1 MADFDELANQWVR
14 RTIRAE
20 MVKRG
25 LTYADLA
32 RHLTIVGRS
41 EDERVLRNK
50 IARGTFSAAFFA
62 QCLAAMGIKNLQ
74 IDLLDYQL
82 NVEEHDAEVAKRYH
96 VAVREPG
103 KES

>member
-1 MADFDELANQWVR
+1 MADFDDLANQWVR
-14 RTIRAE
+14 RTLRSE

-32 RHLTIVGRS
+32 RHLTSIGRN
-41 EDERVLRNK
+41 EDERILRNK

-82 NVEEHDAEVAKRYH
+82 SVGDHEVRQSQASQILN
-96 VAVREPG
+96 REPG